1 MSNTGQGTSITKLIQ
16 FAGAFWIVYLILIGI
31 IDRLL
36 VPPPGVFDLLRLYY
50 VPNGLYAL
58 CFLGLAYWTWLQH
71 KLGKAFLPILI
82 VLNLALPL
90 ATGLQIVPNLPRG
103 PTLMPEGIELRNVPI
118 LLVGVILA
126 AYQYKWKYVL
136 LIAVGIVALK
146 GGDLLTVV
154 GLDKPQF
161 YAAYLVTVIEAVS
174 LLTIG
179 SVVNRL
185 VRQLRTQ
192 QRSLHAANSQLAH
205 YASTLE
211 QLTVSR
217 ERNRIAR
224 ELHDVLAHT
233 LSGLSVQLESVKA
246 YVELEP
252 QTAVTMLEKSL
263 EATRHG
269 LEETRRALKA
279 LRASP
284 LDDLGLEL
292 AIVEVAKDTAVRGH
306 LTLDLALPEKLVP
319 LAPDV
324 EQCFYRVAQE
334 ALANVLHHA
343 NATCVLVKLQQ
354 QSDHVTLTIK
364 DNGQGFDSKSAKKAG
379 HFGLTGMYER
389 AQLVGG
395 TLTIASQ
402 PGHGVTLELMI

>member
-1 MSNTGQGTSITKLIQ
+1 MSSTEQGTSLTKLIQ
-16 FAGAFWIVYLILIGI
+16 FAGAFWLVYLITIGI

-36 VPPPGVFDLLRLYY
+36 VVQPAVFDLMRLYY

-58 CFLGLAYWTWLQH
+58 CFLGLAYWTWLQR
-71 KLGKAFLPILI
+71 KLSKAFLPILI
-82 VLNLALPL
+82 GLNLALPL

-103 PTLMPEGIELRNVPI
+103 PTLMVEGIELRNVPI

-126 AYQYKWKYVL
+126 AYQYRWKYVL
-136 LIAVGIVALK
+136 LIALSIVALK

-154 GLDKPQF
+154 GLGKPQF
-161 YAAYLVTVIEAVS
+161 YPAYLVTIIEAVS

-179 SVVNRL
+179 SVVSRL
-185 VRQLRTQ
+185 VSQLRTQ
-192 QRSLHAANSQLAH
+192 QRSLHDANGQLAH

-211 QLTVSR
+211 QLTTSR

-252 QTAVTMLEKSL
+252 QTAVAMLEKSL
-263 EATRHG
+263 DATRHG

-284 LDDLGLEL
+284 LDDLGLGL
-292 AIVEVAKDTAVRGH
+292 AIVEVAKDTAARGH
-306 LTLDLALPEKLVP
+306 FALELALPEQLIP
-319 LAPDV
+319 LPPNV
-324 EQCFYRVAQE
+324 EQCLYRVAQE

-343 NATCVLVKLQQ
+343 NATCVQVKLQQ
-354 QSDHVTLTIK
+354 ADERVMLTVK
-364 DNGQGFDSKSAKKAG
+364 DNGLGFDREAEKKPG

-395 TLTIASQ
+395 TLTVVSQ
-402 PGHGVTLELMI
+402 PGHGVTLELVI